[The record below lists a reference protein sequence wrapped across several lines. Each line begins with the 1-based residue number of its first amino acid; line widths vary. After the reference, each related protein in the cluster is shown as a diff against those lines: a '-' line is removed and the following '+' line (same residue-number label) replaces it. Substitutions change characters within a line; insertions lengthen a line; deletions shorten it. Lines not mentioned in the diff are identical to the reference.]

1 MAMLGRPRALRRE
14 QKHHPGGASTTSMTH
29 IKVCPCAAAD
39 EQPPRKLAAMED
51 GGLNPAPTT
60 AA

>member
-1 MAMLGRPRALRRE
+1 
-14 QKHHPGGASTTSMTH
+14 MTH

-39 EQPPRKLAAMED
+39 EQPPQRKLAAMED